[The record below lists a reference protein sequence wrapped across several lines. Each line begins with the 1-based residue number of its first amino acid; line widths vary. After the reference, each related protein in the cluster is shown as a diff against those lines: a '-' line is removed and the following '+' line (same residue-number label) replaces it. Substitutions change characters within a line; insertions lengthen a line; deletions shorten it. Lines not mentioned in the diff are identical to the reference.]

1 MLSSPPVGV
10 GDIFWGDGALP
21 MGLFF
26 DGDREFYPDGALD
39 KYQVNVPGAS
49 RDVEGMMITQIIGRG
64 VRDQRVLAAMRKVP
78 RREFVPEE
86 FRARAYEDTPLPIGE
101 GQTISQPYIVAFM
114 SEQLRLHP
122 TDRVLEI
129 GTGCGYQT
137 AVLAELAAEVYSVEI
152 LSPLAQRAWRTL
164 ERLGYRNV
172 HLRRGDGYN
181 GWAEHAPYDAIIVTC
196 APPAI
201 PPPLVAQLKEGGTLA
216 IPLGD
221 RSSQQLHLLRKTEGK
236 LRQVTTIPV
245 LFVPMTGAA
254 EEGNVKRET

>member
-1 MLSSPPVGV
+1 MGLL
-10 GDIFWGDGALP
+10 FEGDG
-21 MGLFF
+21 
-26 DGDREFYPDGALD
+26 EFYPDGARD
-39 KYQVNVPGAS
+39 KNQVNVLQAS
-49 RDVEGMMITQIIGRG
+49 RDVEVMLITQIMGRG
-64 VRDQRVLAAMRKVP
+64 VKDPRVLAAMRKVP
-78 RREFVPEE
+78 RHEFVPAE
-86 FRARAYEDTPLPIGE
+86 FRHRAYEDTPLPIGE

-114 SEQLRLHP
+114 SEQLHLNP

-137 AVLAELAAEVYSVEI
+137 AVLAELVAEVYSVEI

-201 PPPLVAQLKEGGTLA
+201 PPPLADQLKEGGTLV

-221 RSSQQLHLLRKTEGK
+221 HSSQQLHLLRKIGGK
-236 LRQVTTIPV
+236 LRRVTTIPV
-245 LFVPMTGAA
+245 LFVPMTREA
-254 EEGNVKRET
+254 E